1 MDVDVRKLEAAAALA
16 LDKAGLLG
24 ATQAEVSLSQG
35 AGFSVTGRLNDV
47 ETLEHHRD
55 QGLAITVYIDGQKGS
70 ASTSDLRSEAI
81 AETSAKACA
90 LAAYA
95 AKDSCAGLADPARL
109 ASDWP
114 DLDLWHP
121 WAVSVPEAID
131 LALECEAAALAVDQR
146 IINSEGAT
154 VSVAEGFRLYANS
167 HGFIGSYA
175 DSHHSLSC
183 SVIAEQDGQM
193 QRDYEYTVSRNASEL
208 MSAEEL
214 GRTAGQ
220 RTVDRLGSRKLNT
233 CTTPVVFPARLARG
247 LFGHLVGAISG
258 GALYRKSSFLL
269 DSLGT
274 KVLPEFISIVEQ
286 PHIPRALASAAFDR
300 EGVATYEHALVS
312 AGVIESYVLAS
323 YSARKLGMVSTGNAG
338 GVHNLIVSH
347 SDVDLAGLL
356 AQMDTGL
363 LVTELMGQGVNQVTG
378 DYSRGAAGFWVEKG
392 VVQYPVH
399 EITIAGNLRD
409 MFSNIVAV
417 GNDVDFRGGIRSGSV
432 LLNKMTVAG
441 N

>member
-1 MDVDVRKLEAAAALA
+1 MDFDVKRLEAAAAIA
-16 LDKAGLLG
+16 LDKAKLAG
-24 ATQAEVSLSQG
+24 ATEAEVSLSQG
-35 AGFSVTGRLNDV
+35 AGFSVTGRLSDV

-55 QGLAITVYIDGQKGS
+55 QGLGVTVYIDGQKGS
-70 ASTSDLRSEAI
+70 ASTSDLRPEAI
-81 AETSAKACA
+81 AEAAEKACA

-95 AKDSCAGLADPARL
+95 AQDSCAGLADPSRL
-109 ASDWP
+109 ADDWP

-121 WAVSVPEAID
+121 WAISVPQAID
-131 LALECEAAALAVDQR
+131 LALECEAAARAVDQR
-146 IINSEGAT
+146 ISNSEGAT

-167 HGFIGSYA
+167 HGFMGSYA
-175 DSHHSLSC
+175 DTHHSLSC

-193 QRDYEYTVSRNASEL
+193 QRDYEYTVSRKATEL
-208 MSAEEL
+208 MSADEL
-214 GRTAGQ
+214 GKTAGQ
-220 RTVDRLGSRKLNT
+220 RTVERLGSQKLT
-233 CTTPVVFPARLARG
+233 TRTTPVMFPARLARG

-274 KVLPEFISIVEQ
+274 QVLPDFISIVEQ
-286 PHIPRALASAAFDR
+286 PHIPGALASAPFDR
-300 EGVATYEHALVS
+300 EGVATYEHALVN

-323 YSARKLGMVSTGNAG
+323 YSARKLGLASTGNAG

-347 SDVDLAGLL
+347 SDIDFAGLV

-399 EITIAGNLRD
+399 EITIAGNLKD
-409 MFSNIVAV
+409 MFANIVTV

-432 LLNKMTVAG
+432 LLDKMTVAG